1 MIGEI
6 SVGGVFIPSLIILV
20 LVATV
25 LTAMLSRLLSWVGFY
40 RLVAY
45 RPLTD
50 LAFFLLLLGA
60 VVWLTAGWGLRA

>member
-6 SVGGVFIPSLIILV
+6 SIGGVFIPSLIILV

-25 LTAMLSRLLSWVGFY
+25 LTAMFSRLLSWVGFY
-40 RLVAY
+40 RLVAN

-50 LAFFLLLLGA
+50 LAVFLLLLGA
-60 VVWLTAGWGLRA
+60 VVWLTARWGLRV